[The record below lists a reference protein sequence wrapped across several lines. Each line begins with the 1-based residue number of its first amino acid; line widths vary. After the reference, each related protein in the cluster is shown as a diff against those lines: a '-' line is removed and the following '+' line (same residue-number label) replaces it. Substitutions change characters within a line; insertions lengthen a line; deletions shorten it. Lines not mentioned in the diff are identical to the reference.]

1 MRLAT
6 KVFGLLT
13 PAERRTGALLLAL
26 MIVGMG
32 LEMLGVGVVLPAIV
46 LMVESDVSAK
56 YPMARPWLARLGNP
70 TQVQLVA
77 GGMIVL
83 VIIYLIRGLFLG
95 FLIARQMRFAFRAQ
109 AHLSDRLFN
118 VYLRQPYVFHLQR
131 NSAQLIVNL
140 TNEIRL
146 FTFTAML
153 PLMVLL
159 TEGMVLAGIIG
170 LLLILEP
177 AATLLMVTTL
187 GVAAWGFDRLIRT
200 RIARAAVI
208 RQHHDGQRLQHLQ
221 QGLGGVKAVKLHGR
235 EREFLSRH
243 DVHSVGSARALQ
255 VQQTLQ
261 QLPRLWLELSGAVTL
276 AIVVVAALW
285 RGRSVDSLVPALG
298 LFSAAGLRL
307 MPSINRLMGSAQYLR
322 SSVPIIDTLHAEL
335 QLPIPP
341 DGAALPADPWRL
353 QSRISVA
360 DVTFTYPSAP
370 APALQNV
377 SFTVQKNECIGF
389 IGPSG
394 AGKSTLVDVI
404 LGLLEPDSGRI
415 LVDDRDVAGCTR
427 SWQTQIGYVP
437 QVIFLTDD
445 TIRRNVAFGVA
456 DDRIDDA
463 SVDRALQSSQLHE
476 LIAELPAGTN
486 TMVGEGGV
494 RLSGGQRQRIG
505 IARALYH
512 DPSVLVLDEAT
523 SSLDAQ
529 TERDVMES
537 VRALQGRKTI
547 LIVAHRLS
555 TVERCDRLYHLEGGR
570 IVREGAP
577 VQILSN

>member
-1 MRLAT
+1 MRLAR
-6 KVFGLLT
+6 KVYGMLT
-13 PAERRTGALLLAL
+13 PAERRSGAILLAL
-26 MIVGMG
+26 MVVGMG

-46 LMVESDVSAK
+46 LMMESDLSAA
-56 YPMARPWLARLGNP
+56 YPAAGPWLARIGNP
-70 TQVQLVA
+70 TQAQLVVA
-77 GGMIVL
+77 GMIVL

-95 FLIARQMRFAFRAQ
+95 FLIARQMRFAFSVQ
-109 AHLSDRLFN
+109 AHLADRLFS
-118 VYLRQPYVFHLQR
+118 VYLRQPYAFHLQR

-159 TEGMVLAGIIG
+159 TEGMVLTGIIG
-170 LLLILEP
+170 LLLLLEP

-187 GVAAWGFDRLIRT
+187 GVAAWCFDRLIRT
-200 RIARAAVI
+200 RIARAALE
-208 RQHHDGQRLQHLQ
+208 RQYHDGQRQQHLQ
-221 QGLGGVKAVKLHGR
+221 QGLGGVKAVKLHGL

-243 DVHSVGSARALQ
+243 DVHSVHAAGALR

-276 AIVVVAALW
+276 AMVVVVALQ
-285 RGRSVDSLVPALG
+285 RGRSVESLVPALA
-298 LFSAAGLRL
+298 LFAAAGVRL
-307 MPSINRLMGSAQYLR
+307 MPSITRLMGSAQYLR
-322 SSVPIIDTLHAEL
+322 SSVPIIDTLHVEL
-335 QLPIPP
+335 QLPVPQDWPAPP
-341 DGAALPADPWRL
+341 SEPWRL
-353 QSRISVA
+353 HSRICV
-360 DVTFTYPSAP
+360 DHVTFTYPEAA
-370 APALQNV
+370 APALQNI
-377 SFTVQKNECIGF
+377 SCTVQNNECIGF

-404 LGLLEPDSGRI
+404 LGLLEPDSGCIR
-415 LVDDRDVAGCTR
+415 VDDRDIARCTR
-427 SWQTQIGYVP
+427 AWQDQIGYVP

-445 TIRRNVAFGVA
+445 TIRRNVAFGVP

-463 SVDRALQSSQLHE
+463 AVERAIHSAHLQE
-476 LIAELPAGTN
+476 LVAELPDGAN

-547 LIVAHRLS
+547 LIIAHRLS
-555 TVERCDRLYHLEGGR
+555 TVERCDRLYHLESGR

-577 VQILSN
+577 VQILSS

>member
-1 MRLAT
+1 MSTAR
-6 KVFGLLT
+6 KIYGLLT
-13 PAERRTGALLLAL
+13 PAERRSGAVLLAL
-26 MIVGMG
+26 MVAGMG

-46 LMVESDVSAK
+46 LMVESDVASA
-56 YPMARPWLARLGNP
+56 YPTVRPWLARIGNP

-83 VIIYLIRGLFLG
+83 VVIYLIRGLFLG
-95 FLIARQMRFAFRAQ
+95 FLIVRQMRFAFGAQ
-109 AHLSDRLFN
+109 ADLSNRLFG
-118 VYLRQPYVFHLQR
+118 VYLRQPYAFHLQR

-140 TNEIRL
+140 TSEIRL

-159 TEGMVLAGIIG
+159 TEGLVLAGIIA

-187 GVAAWGFDRLIRT
+187 GAAAWCFDRLIRM
-200 RIARAAVI
+200 RIARAAI
-208 RQHHDGQRLQHLQ
+208 ARQHHDGQRLQHLQ

-243 DVHSVGSARALQ
+243 DVHNVRSARALQ

-261 QLPRLWLELSGAVTL
+261 QLPRLWLEFSGAIAL
-276 AIVVVAALW
+276 ACVVVASLW
-285 RGRSVDSLVPALG
+285 QGRSVDTLVPALG

-307 MPSINRLMGSAQYLR
+307 MPSVHRLMGSAQYLR
-322 SSVPIIDTLHAEL
+322 SSLPVINALHAEL
-335 QLPIPP
+335 QLPVPAERP
-341 DGAALPADPWRL
+341 EPAAPWRL
-353 QSRISVA
+353 RSRITV
-360 DVTFTYPSAP
+360 DNVTFSYASTPTS
-370 APALQNV
+370 ALQNI
-377 SFTVQKNECIGF
+377 SFEVQKNECIGL

-394 AGKSTLVDVI
+394 SGKSTLVDVI
-404 LGLLEPDSGRI
+404 LGLLEPDEGRI
-415 LVDDRDVAGCTR
+415 LVDDHDIATCTR
-427 SWQTQIGYVP
+427 AWQNQIGYVP

-445 TIRRNVAFGVA
+445 TIRRNVAFGVP

-463 SVDRALQSSQLHE
+463 AVARAIQSAQLQA
-476 LIAELPAGTN
+476 LIADLPAGVN
-486 TMVGEGGV
+486 TMVGEDGV

-523 SSLDAQ
+523 SSLDTQ

-537 VRALQGRKTI
+537 VRALQGHKTI

-555 TVERCDRLYHLEGGR
+555 TVERCDRLYYLEHGR

-577 VQILSN
+577 VQILGN